1 MTKVAEHTLH
11 IPVLGIGYSI
21 DAPVKVARYGISS
34 VMSLTDHWVIEKMRK
49 HYCQQEN
56 EPYTEIKGPDAA
68 AKRVTAYLNLLNKI
82 VKKQFESLKTSA
94 FEKGSEI
101 VKYFEL
107 LPETSLLKQ
116 AYLKVYTNTD
126 AKAKAEQEEWLRTHI
141 KPGALD
147 VNIMTKLD
155 SPNYAPDGT
164 QLPQEFNDAHAA
176 FRGFAHSD
184 LSSSIVFSAGMNPR
198 LFSYIEQFPDFFP
211 DANGHCKKKII
222 LKVSDYRSAYIQGKI
237 LTKKGLWI
245 SEFRIESGLNC
256 GGHAF
261 ATDGYL
267 FGPIL
272 EEFKNNRTKLYD
284 ELLEMYTQGLH
295 AKNLT
300 LTEAPEMLITVQ
312 GGVGTPEEHNFLLRH
327 YEMDSVGWG
336 SPFLL
341 VQEVMN
347 VDDETVDQLCKAGE
361 EDFFVSNASP
371 LGVKFNNFRPLS
383 TVPRMKKLLAEG
395 NPGFACIKGV
405 LVTDTTFTE
414 KPICTASK
422 QYMKLKSKAIE
433 DQNLSPEEKE
443 KALNKMMEKNCLCM
457 GLSTTTLRF
466 HKIKEEVDFVTICP
480 GPNLAYFNKKA
491 TLKEMVDHIYG
502 RASIMDATNRP
513 NMFIKELSLYVDHLK
528 EKIEENKTIL
538 SEKNKQYLINFRS
551 KMQEGIDYYYKL
563 IPELKEES
571 DKVKEKMQAAL
582 QNFEAVLNGLQ
593 LVPVV
598 VSC

>member
-1 MTKVAEHTLH
+1 MTKTAEHTFH

-21 DAPVKVARYGISS
+21 DAPVKVAKYGISS

-56 EPYTEIKGPDAA
+56 EPYTEIKGDDAA
-68 AKRVTAYLNLLNKI
+68 SKRITAYLNLINKI
-82 VKKQFESLKTSA
+82 VKKQFESLKHSA

-101 VKYFEL
+101 VKYFEM

-116 AYLKVYTNTD
+116 AYLKIHHHSD
-126 AKAKAEQEEWLRTHI
+126 GKERLEKQEWLRSQLVQGSI
-141 KPGALD
+141 D

-155 SPNYAPDGT
+155 RARYAPDGT

-176 FRGFAHSD
+176 LRGYANSD
-184 LSSSIVFSAGMNPR
+184 LNSSIVFSAGMNPR

-211 DANGHCKKKII
+211 DESGVSKKRII
-222 LKVSDYRSAYIQGKI
+222 LKVSDYRSAIVQGKI
-237 LTKKGLWI
+237 LAKKGLWV

-272 EEFKNNRTKLYD
+272 DEFKNNRTALYN
-284 ELLEMYTQGLH
+284 ELLEIYTAAIN
-295 AKNLT
+295 AKNIT
-300 LTEAPEMLITVQ
+300 IKEAPKMLITVQ
-312 GGVGTPEEHNFLLRH
+312 GGVGTVEEHNFLLRH
-327 YEMDSVGWG
+327 YGMDSVGWG

-347 VDDETVDQLCKAGE
+347 VDDETLDQLCKAGE
-361 EDFFVSNASP
+361 EDFFMSNASP
-371 LGVKFNNFRPLS
+371 LGIKFNNFKPVS
-383 TVPRMKKLLAEG
+383 TVPLLKKSLAEG
-395 NPGFACIKGV
+395 NPGFVCIKGV
-405 LVTDTTFTE
+405 LVTDTTFTD
-414 KPICTASK
+414 KPICNASK
-422 QYMKLKSKAIE
+422 QYMKEKVKQIE
-433 DQNLSPEEKE
+433 QQNLSPEEKE

-466 HKIKEEVDFVTICP
+466 YNIPVEVDFVTICP

-502 RASIMDATNRP
+502 RTNIMDAPHRP
-513 NMFIKELSLYVDHLK
+513 NMFIKELSLYIDYLK
-528 EKIEENKTIL
+528 EKIEENKVIL
-538 SEKNKQYLINFRS
+538 TEKNKQYLTNFKN
-551 KMQEGIDYYYKL
+551 KMQEGIEYYHKL
-563 IPELKEES
+563 IPELKEETE
-571 DKVKEKMQAAL
+571 KTKEKMRAAL
-582 QNFEAVLNGLQ
+582 QNFEAILNGLQ
-593 LVPVV
+593 VTV
-598 VSC
+598 